1 LKELKKM
8 KTLDIGC
15 GGSEDFRIHKV
26 RGDVNCDILK
36 PAFKI
41 RNFVL
46 CDAHHL
52 PFEAGSFSKVFM
64 YEVLEHLESPFKAL
78 KNIQYVLKRGGR
90 LSLTTPNGL
99 HILKIARSV
108 KRGFYSP
115 HQDHVAIWNLP
126 ELKILLQKVGFKE
139 INIQYTYRDRSR
151 KLTERFILFL
161 CKFKEL
167 RYKLL
172 LAEATRAYMK
182 PNA

>member
-1 LKELKKM
+1 M

-15 GGSEDFRIHKV
+15 GGSEDFKIQKV

-46 CDAHHL
+46 CDAHYL
-52 PFEAGSFSKVFM
+52 PFKASSFSQVFM

-78 KNIQYVLKRGGR
+78 KNIQYVLKRGGK
-90 LSLTTPNGL
+90 LNLTTPNGL

-139 INIQYTYRDRSR
+139 INIQYTYRDKSR

-172 LAEATRAYMK
+172 LVEATRAHMK
-182 PNA
+182 TTQ